1 MLEISNFAG
10 DRMNRLIMV
19 IPRQMDRLNLI
30 FWKSQLFGTWRINKK
45 IVKIERR
52 EKKSRNNGASR

>member
-52 EKKSRNNGASR
+52 EKKE

>member
-19 IPRQMDRLNLI
+19 IPRQMDRLNFI

-52 EKKSRNNGASR
+52 EKKE